1 MRAALVGGRRA
12 GRRVLRTYHRHPMN
26 ATLWVALAVTGL
38 ALVIVIIAALRS
50 RQLSATALVRL
61 DELARSNERLE
72 RELRGAVESA
82 AAASR
87 LETGARLSDLHGG
100 LTQQMTGMAGMQ
112 GQQLLGFGEQVSK
125 VSEAANTA
133 ARANREESAQQLK
146 DFATLMQQQLA
157 ELNRSIHGNVN
168 TCFTRSDLW
177 SGRYGAGV
185 GAGGCEH
192 CPRR

>member
-1 MRAALVGGRRA
+1 
-12 GRRVLRTYHRHPMN
+12 MN
-26 ATLWVALAVTGL
+26 ATLWVALAVAGL
-38 ALVIVIIAALRS
+38 ALVVVTIAALRS

-82 AAASR
+82 SAALR
-87 LETGARLSDLHGG
+87 LETGARLTDLHGG

-146 DFATLMQQQLA
+146 DFATLMQQQPETQQVAWL
-157 ELNRSIHGNVN
+157 V
-168 TCFTRSDLW
+168 
-177 SGRYGAGV
+177 
-185 GAGGCEH
+185 
-192 CPRR
+192 PRPA

>member
-1 MRAALVGGRRA
+1 MLRLTPELSIDPAAPHAPCVAAALHAERTAPTDSADTGDHVP
-12 GRRVLRTYHRHPMN
+12 RTYHRDPMN
-26 ATLWVALAVTGL
+26 ATLWVALAVAGF
-38 ALVIVIIAALRS
+38 ALVVVIIAALRS

-125 VSEAANTA
+125 VSDAADAA
-133 ARANREESAQQLK
+133 ARANREESA
-146 DFATLMQQQLA
+146 
-157 ELNRSIHGNVN
+157 S
-168 TCFTRSDLW
+168 S
-177 SGRYGAGV
+177 
-185 GAGGCEH
+185 
-192 CPRR
+192 